1 VSITSKFA
9 VPAREGDAESD
20 DLRFVVGHVFVE
32 PPPPERFSPSWSPA
46 PVSGVEEELHQG
58 GTPDVYVSL

>member
-1 VSITSKFA
+1 VSVTSKFA
-9 VPAREGDAESD
+9 VPAQERDAEND
-20 DLRFVVGHVFVE
+20 DPRFVVGHVFVE

-46 PVSGVEEELHQG
+46 LVSGVEEELHQD